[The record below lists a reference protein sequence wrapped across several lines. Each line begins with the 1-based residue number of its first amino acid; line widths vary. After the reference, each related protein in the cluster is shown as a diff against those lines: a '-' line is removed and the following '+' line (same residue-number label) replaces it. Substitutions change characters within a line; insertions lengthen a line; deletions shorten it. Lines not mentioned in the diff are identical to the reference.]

1 MNLEFLVC
9 RELASCLSAEEY
21 IGIARRVADIVILGT
36 EPDFADSARF
46 LNEENVLK
54 SNKISELRKLT
65 NGAVHS

>member
-1 MNLEFLVC
+1 M
-9 RELASCLSAEEY
+9 
-21 IGIARRVADIVILGT
+21 ARRVVDSVVLGT
-36 EPDFADSARF
+36 QPDFADSPPY